1 MIVDLLRNDLSKI
14 VSKVEVKNLFSI
26 ETYKTLHQ
34 MTSQIEAEFM
44 SNVNLFDIFMH
55 CFLVDQLQAPL
66 K

>member
-34 MTSQIEAEFM
+34 MTSQI
-44 SNVNLFDIFMH
+44 
-55 CFLVDQLQAPL
+55 
-66 K
+66 